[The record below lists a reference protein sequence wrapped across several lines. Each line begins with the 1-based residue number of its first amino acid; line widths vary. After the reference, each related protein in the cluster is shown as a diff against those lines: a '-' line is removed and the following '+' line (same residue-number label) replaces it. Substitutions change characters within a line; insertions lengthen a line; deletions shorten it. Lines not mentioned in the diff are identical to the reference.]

1 MGGTVTAPALTP
13 PAARTVPWSAAVTSA
28 QTRVVPHPAG
38 GGTGAQPRAGG
49 AGGADGA
56 GGAGRVRQGGTGL
69 SLGILSAAA
78 FGTSGAFA
86 SSLIGSGWSPA
97 AAVLA
102 RITLAAMMLTVPALI
117 QMRGRWP
124 ALRRAAPRVT
134 AYGLAGVAGCQL
146 FYFNAVAR
154 MPVGVAL
161 LLEYLGTVLVVG
173 WLWLRH
179 GQRPRRLTVAGAVAS
194 IAGLI
199 LVLNLT
205 GTGTAGINP
214 VGVMWGLL
222 AAVALAIYF
231 LLSAAP
237 SAEPLPPIVMA
248 WAGMCVGAVA
258 LGLCGG
264 IGVLPMTATARPVH
278 FLHHQVSWVV
288 PVLGLSL
295 VAAVI
300 AYVAGIGA
308 ARRLGAK
315 LASFIGM
322 AEVLFAVVFAWLLL
336 GQLPSAMQFL
346 GGAFILA
353 GVTLVRVDELR
364 GPDHVVQE
372 AQGGRGGSPPPGEQR
387 RVEPGPYGPLLL
399 DGPGDG
405 LQGSPL
411 PAEQIRR
418 VKPGPVEQGQLE

>member
-1 MGGTVTAPALTP
+1 MTSARTDAAPRPARGGALVLLAPA
-13 PAARTVPWSAAVTSA
+13 R
-28 QTRVVPHPAG
+28 G
-38 GGTGAQPRAGG
+38 GCWCRRAGG
-49 AGGADGA
+49 
-56 GGAGRVRQGGTGL
+56 RVRRGSTGL

-86 SSLIGSGWSPA
+86 SSLIGAGWSPA

-102 RITLAAMMLTVPALI
+102 RITLAGLMLTVPALL
-117 QMRGRWP
+117 QLRGRW
-124 ALRRAAPRVT
+124 AMLRRAAPRVG
-134 AYGLAGVAGCQL
+134 AFGLVGVAGCQL

-173 WLWLRH
+173 WLWARH
-179 GQRPRRLTVAGAVAS
+179 AQRPRRLTVIGAAAS

-205 GTGTAGINP
+205 GAAGINL

-222 AAVALAIYF
+222 AAVSLAIYF
-231 LLSAAP
+231 LLSAATD
-237 SAEPLPPIVMA
+237 AEPVPPIVMA
-248 WAGMCVGAVA
+248 WAGMCVGAVV
-258 LGLCGG
+258 LGLLGW
-264 IGVLPMTATARPVH
+264 IGVLPMAASTRPVD

-322 AEVLFAVVFAWLLL
+322 AEVLFAIAFAWVLL

-353 GVTLVRVDELR
+353 GVTLVRVDEMR
-364 GPDHVVQE
+364 EPDDVVEE
-372 AQGGRGGSPPPGEQR
+372 AQRGRGGGLAPREQR
-387 RVEPGPYGPLLL
+387 RVEPVPSGSLSL

-405 LQGSPL
+405 LQGGPL
-411 PAEQIRR
+411 PAEQIAG
-418 VKPGPVEQGQLE
+418 VAPGAVQQGQFE